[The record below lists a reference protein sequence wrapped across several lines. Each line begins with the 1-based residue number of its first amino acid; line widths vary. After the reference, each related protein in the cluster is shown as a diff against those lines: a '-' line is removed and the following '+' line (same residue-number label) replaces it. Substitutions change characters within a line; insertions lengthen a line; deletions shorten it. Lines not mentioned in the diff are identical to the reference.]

1 MGEENRRIPKAKIKW
16 PVIVECPGGDIEGV
30 MTRVT
35 PKGGFVHCSKP
46 LKINEVFDMTI
57 DAPDHR
63 IVVKAEVVWS
73 NTYGRDDEISPRGMG
88 IRFFKIRS
96 ADRLFIASV
105 LEDQGVKKVA
115 KEYLK
120 TLDGTV
126 KDIKSGAS

>member
-1 MGEENRRIPKAKIKW
+1 MKEENRRIPKANVRW
-16 PVIVECPGGDIEGV
+16 PVIVERPEGDIEGV
-30 MTRVT
+30 ITKVT

-46 LKINEVFDMTI
+46 PKLNEVFDMTI
-57 DAPDHR
+57 DAPDNR
-63 IVVKAEVVWS
+63 FMVKAEVIWS
-73 NTYGRDDEISPRGMG
+73 NIYGRDDEISPRGMG
-88 IRFFKIRS
+88 IRFLKIRS

-126 KDIKSGAS
+126 EDIKSGAS

>member
-1 MGEENRRIPKAKIKW
+1 MREENRKIPKIKIKW
-16 PVIVECPGGDIEGV
+16 PVIVERPEGDIEGA
-30 MTRVT
+30 MTRIT
-35 PKGGFVHCSKP
+35 PKGGFVHCAKP
-46 LKINEVFDMTI
+46 PKLNEVFDMTI
-57 DAPDHR
+57 DAPDNR
-63 IVVKAEVVWS
+63 FMVKAEVIWS
-73 NTYGRDDEISPRGMG
+73 NIYGRDDEISPRGMG

-126 KDIKSGAS
+126 EDIKSGDS

>member
-1 MGEENRRIPKAKIKW
+1 MKEENRRIPKANVGW
-16 PVIVECPGGDIEGV
+16 PVIVERPEGDIEGV
-30 MTRVT
+30 ITRVT
-35 PKGGFVHCSKP
+35 PKGGFVHCAKP
-46 LKINEVFDMTI
+46 PKLNEVFDMTI

-88 IRFFKIRS
+88 IRFLKIRS
-96 ADRLFIASV
+96 ADRLFIARV
-105 LEDQGVKKVA
+105 LADQGVKKVA

-126 KDIKSGAS
+126 KDIK

>member
-1 MGEENRRIPKAKIKW
+1 MEEENQKILKAKIKW
-16 PVIVECPGGDIEGV
+16 PVIVEGPEGDLEGV

-46 LKINEVFDMTI
+46 LKLNEVFDMTI

-63 IVVKAEVVWS
+63 ITVKAQVVWS
-73 NTYGRDDEISPRGMG
+73 NIYGRDDRISPRGMG
-88 IRFFKIRS
+88 IHFVKISS

-105 LEDQGVKKVA
+105 LEDPGLKEVA

-120 TLDGTV
+120 TLDPTV
-126 KDIKSGAS
+126 EDIDLKVD